1 MNRQWGAFHLQCL
14 RMPTHIT
21 TIGLHTQARDQ
32 TSGLCNRI
40 ENKLWLSF
48 SLTHTHTDPYLST
61 AVAAKECQWACQ
73 LFNCCKHSVLCQ
85 HKLVTNILIVLYVHI
100 VRES

>member
-1 MNRQWGAFHLQCL
+1 MNMHFINIQMHLLKKTQTDMNRQWGAFHLQCL

-48 SLTHTHTDPYLST
+48 SLTHTQT
-61 AVAAKECQWACQ
+61 
-73 LFNCCKHSVLCQ
+73 
-85 HKLVTNILIVLYVHI
+85 LIFPLL
-100 VRES
+100 

>member
-48 SLTHTHTDPYLST
+48 SLTHTQTLIFPLLWQQRNVSGLASYLTAAST
-61 AVAAKECQWACQ
+61 VFCA
-73 LFNCCKHSVLCQ
+73 
-85 HKLVTNILIVLYVHI
+85 NIN
-100 VRES
+100 